1 MDRCYF
7 RSVYFREPSGVIFEI
22 ATDAPGF
29 ATDETIETL
38 GSDLRLPAWLEGRR
52 ADIKRT
58 LPPLDAAHAAA

>member
-1 MDRCYF
+1 
-7 RSVYFREPSGVIFEI
+7 VIFEI